1 MAPSAT
7 RRRTVVDVTS
17 LVIARAGK
25 QWSGRSGTLP
35 SRSARRVTVSAEHEW
50 DANRRKACRTL
61 TSEPSV
67 QPGKSPRGSHMGY
80 FFAAVA
86 AVIVIVIGAILRRTS
101 GRPWRSRLPRRGRDN
116 SELQFDVGQERLG
129 RHDTY
134 VHGQH
139 HNPATHGGHYHVG
152 GFGGHG
158 GHGGHAGGGGHHG
171 GGGGG
176 HHG

>member
-1 MAPSAT
+1 
-7 RRRTVVDVTS
+7 
-17 LVIARAGK
+17 
-25 QWSGRSGTLP
+25 
-35 SRSARRVTVSAEHEW
+35 
-50 DANRRKACRTL
+50 
-61 TSEPSV
+61 
-67 QPGKSPRGSHMGY
+67 MGY

-86 AVIVIVIGAILRRTS
+86 AVIVIGAILRRTS
-101 GRPWRSRLPRRGRDN
+101 GRPWRSRLTRRGRDN

-139 HNPATHGGHYHVG
+139 HNPATHGGHHHVG
-152 GFGGHG
+152 GFG